1 MPAQSHISDAWPEPH
16 HSPECVAA
24 HRILSATGFNVLNAA
39 TASEA
44 LRICAEYDGDLD
56 LVLSD
61 VFLTDWRG
69 NELADRLR
77 MTYPNLKVVL
87 MSADPAAKALAKG
100 TSLLAKPY
108 TRAELVAH
116 VRDALAA

>member
-1 MPAQSHISDAWPEPH
+1 VAGAPTILVVDDEHPLR
-16 HSPECVAA
+16 VAA

-44 LRICAEYDGDLD
+44 LRICAEYDGALD